1 MSEMAVT
8 VFEILERAWAQQDCS
23 LVDMK
28 VAHSVNYVMWTSYHF
43 RYKPYFL
50 ELILETNFLSQVEF
64 GLSQASGEVLLAD
77 VIDNDSWRLWP
88 AGDKKQ
94 QKDKQAYRELTSVDD
109 EGKQITSFSYTKLG
123 LNKQINYLQLSGATI
138 IAQICQL
145 RSNLFIFKLQR
156 FAIIWS
162 WEGNFKTI
170 LLPRSK
176 DGEA

>member
-1 MSEMAVT
+1 M
-8 VFEILERAWAQQDCS
+8 
-23 LVDMK
+23 
-28 VAHSVNYVMWTSYHF
+28 
-43 RYKPYFL
+43 
-50 ELILETNFLSQVEF
+50 ILETNFLAQVEF

-145 RSNLFIFKLQR
+145 PSNLFIFKLQR
-156 FAIIWS
+156 FAII
-162 WEGNFKTI
+162 
-170 LLPRSK
+170 
-176 DGEA
+176 